1 MNTLI
6 KGLALASVAALPLAI
21 ISIVQGDDLIAGFS
35 GQPNSRSR
43 GSEGERRDEML
54 VQLTKRYVTQGS
66 DVTMAMREGREFA
79 PIYFLNAELERAG
92 AKWRVSSSEGVTAET
107 FSIS

>member
-1 MNTLI
+1 MNTWI

-21 ISIVQGDDLIAGFS
+21 IGIMQGDDLIAGLS
-35 GQPNSRSR
+35 GQPNSRGR

-54 VQLTKRYVTQGS
+54 AELTKRYVTQGR
-66 DVTMAMREGREFA
+66 DVSKAMREGVEFA
-79 PIYFLNAELERAG
+79 PINFLNAELQRAG
-92 AKWRVSSSEGVTAET
+92 TKWRVSSFKGVKAET